1 MVDFFIFYSSVGLLF
16 AFSLNVVLFAFNK
29 PVLTFNET
37 MACIVL
43 WPAVIVSF
51 ANKYN
56 KFKDTE

>member
-1 MVDFFIFYSSVGLLF
+1 MVDFFIFYSSVGL
-16 AFSLNVVLFAFNK
+16 LFAFNK

>member
-1 MVDFFIFYSSVGLLF
+1 
-16 AFSLNVVLFAFNK
+16 
-29 PVLTFNET
+29 